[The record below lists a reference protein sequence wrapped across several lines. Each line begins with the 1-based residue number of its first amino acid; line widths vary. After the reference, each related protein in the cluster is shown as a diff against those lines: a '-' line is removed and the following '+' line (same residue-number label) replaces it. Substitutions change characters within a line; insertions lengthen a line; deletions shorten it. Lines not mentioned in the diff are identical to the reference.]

1 MAKISRPPPTQK
13 ITSLKRGEIYLA
25 SFPFGN
31 APGMKLR
38 PVLLLTSPIGTSAEV
53 VAVYIS
59 SVIPAT
65 LLPSDIVLDPQTPEF
80 ASTGLK
86 VISLLRLH
94 KLATIHSSS
103 VQRFLG
109 SLSASALQEVDT
121 KLRAVLNL

>member
-1 MAKISRPPPTQK
+1 MQ
-13 ITSLKRGEIYLA
+13 RGEICLA
-25 SFPFGN
+25 GFPFGD

-38 PVLLLTSPIGTSAEV
+38 PVLLLTSPISASAEV

-59 SVIPAT
+59 SVVPET
-65 LLPSDIVLDPQTPEF
+65 LLSSDMVLNPHTPEY

-103 VQRFLG
+103 VKRFLG
-109 SLSASALQEVDT
+109 SLSGSTLQEVNA
-121 KLRAVLNL
+121 KLRVVLNL